1 MAGLNGAKF
10 GEVKLSC
17 LNRKLLESLL
27 AGGCPCGMG
36 KTEEG
41 REGKAGLCETLA
53 APPLPLGRLMAG
65 SGSMM
70 GDSAERLIMGEVMVV
85 TGEMVLGLFW
95 TREKAGETSALPRLE
110 DEE

>member
-41 REGKAGLCETLA
+41 REGKAAILHRA
-53 APPLPLGRLMAG
+53 AASPLP
-65 SGSMM
+65 GSM
-70 GDSAERLIMGEVMVV
+70 R
-85 TGEMVLGLFW
+85 
-95 TREKAGETSALPRLE
+95 R
-110 DEE
+110 